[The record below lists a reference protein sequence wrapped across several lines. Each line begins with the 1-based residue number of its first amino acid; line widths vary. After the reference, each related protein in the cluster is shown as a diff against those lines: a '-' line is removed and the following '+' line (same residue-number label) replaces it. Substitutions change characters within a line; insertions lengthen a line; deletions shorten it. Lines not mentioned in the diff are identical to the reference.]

1 MENKVQL
8 GLIDIRKKL
17 TDGIGF
23 GLKKYIQNIFMR
35 KELGN

>member
-23 GLKKYIQNIFMR
+23 GLRNIFR
-35 KELGN
+35 IFLWENN